1 MRAALTIAGSDPTGG
16 AGLQADL
23 QVFRACGV
31 HGSGI
36 VTALTIQDT
45 GKVHRVLPVFPT
57 LVLDQI
63 RVLLADMKPG
73 AVKLGMLA
81 TDDVARSV
89 QYGLARLAT
98 ETPLV
103 IDPVLAAS
111 DGSPLLERRAWPVL
125 LQLIGRSTLVTPN
138 LVEAAELTGVDVS
151 DEAGCERAARVFVG
165 EIGAEAVLIKGGHR
179 AGAPDDLLALRGVRG
194 VRGETSSISLRWQRG
209 TRIEGEA
216 VHGTGCALS
225 AAVTAGLAN
234 GLDLETA
241 IDRARALVA
250 AGIRGAYRLGGGA
263 RILALHGTCD

>member
-1 MRAALTIAGSDPTGG
+1 MRGALTIAGSDPTGG

-36 VTALTIQDT
+36 LTALTIQDT
-45 GKVHRVLPVFPT
+45 GKVHRVMPVFPT

-63 RVLLADMKPG
+63 RVLLADLQPA

-89 QYGLARLAT
+89 QYGLDRLTA

-125 LQLIGRSTLVTPN
+125 RELIGRSTLVTPN

-165 EIGAEAVLIKGGHR
+165 EIGAAAALIKGGHR
-179 AGAPDDLLALRGVRG
+179 AGAPDDLLAMRGDG
-194 VRGETSSISLRWQRG
+194 SSISLRWLRG
-209 TRIEGEA
+209 TRIEGEP

-225 AAVTAGLAN
+225 AAVTAGLAK
-234 GLDLETA
+234 GLALEAA
-241 IDRARALVA
+241 IEGARTLVA
-250 AGIRGAYRLGGGA
+250 AGIRGACRLGGGA
-263 RILALHGTCD
+263 RILALPGDCD